1 MFGRIH
7 RRIVVLFELLANC
20 FVHRFE
26 FIHVKLKTVF
36 SNTLVIAATFGICSF
51 CKKLVNTVEE
61 LPNRKDFQLFV
72 LINECSNYLLFIL
85 LLSGSEETTL

>member
-1 MFGRIH
+1 MFRCVH
-7 RRIVVLFELLANC
+7 RYIVVLFELLANC

-26 FIHVKLKTVF
+26 VIHVKLKTVL

-61 LPNRKDFQLFV
+61 LPDRKDFQLFV
-72 LINECSNYLLFIL
+72 LIDECSNYLLFIL
-85 LLSGSEETTL
+85 LLRGSEETML